1 MPRSLTDTPHHL
13 ERDACGIGFVAS
25 ATGTPSRAVLDL
37 VLEALTRVRHRGAVA
52 ADHRT
57 GDGAGVL
64 LPIPRSLTRDSAHG
78 VAMVFARS
86 DDARGAVEDA
96 CAAEAIRVRE
106 WRRVPV
112 DPDALGP

>member
-1 MPRSLTDTPHHL
+1 MPRSLTDNPHHL

-25 ATGTPSRAVLDL
+25 ATGRPSRAVADL

-64 LPIPRSLTRDSAHG
+64 LPLPLSIVRASELGLAMVSAHS
-78 VAMVFARS
+78 A
-86 DDARGAVEDA
+86 DARPVVEQA
-96 CAAEAIRVRE
+96 CAAEGITVRG

-112 DPDALGP
+112 DP